1 MSGDIFNGRLEIKAT
16 QVRGHFNGRQE
27 MKSDLCPWDL
37 LTRAKQF
44 YRE

>member
-1 MSGDIFNGRLEIKAT
+1 MSGDIFNGHLKEGAKDILGADEERLGP
-16 QVRGHFNGRQE
+16 V
-27 MKSDLCPWDL
+27 DL